1 MFMSYRT
8 FRRIR
13 NWVAFGGATLV
24 GYDLLKYV
32 AYGGASLEEE
42 VVRFVGWLFIC
53 VIAGFG
59 GLFPVGNR
67 REAVVDIRI
76 FREPYSRRSVVVEG
90 IFTAYMAYLGWMAW
104 RFDELPRMIGFLLLF
119 VIVGMDTVWR
129 WRLARQK

>member
-1 MFMSYRT
+1 MSYRT

-13 NWVAFGGATLV
+13 NWVAFGGTALV

-32 AYGGASLEEE
+32 AYVGASLEEE
-42 VVRFVGWLFIC
+42 VLRFVGWLFIC
-53 VIAGFG
+53 GIAGFG
-59 GLFPVGNR
+59 GMLSVGNR

-76 FREPYSRRSVVVEG
+76 FREPFSRRSVVVEG

-104 RFDELPRMIGFLLLF
+104 RFGEMPRAIGFLLLF
-119 VIVGMDTVWR
+119 VIFGIDTVWR

>member
-1 MFMSYRT
+1 MSYRA

-32 AYGGASLEEE
+32 AYVGASLEEE
-42 VVRFVGWLFIC
+42 VLRFVGWLFIC
-53 VIAGFG
+53 GIACFG
-59 GLFPVGNR
+59 GLFPVGNSKKP
-67 REAVVDIRI
+67 VVDIRI

-104 RFDELPRMIGFLLLF
+104 RFDELPRMTGFLLLF
-119 VIVGMDTVWR
+119 VIFG
-129 WRLARQK
+129 RLDIWGDGLRVMH